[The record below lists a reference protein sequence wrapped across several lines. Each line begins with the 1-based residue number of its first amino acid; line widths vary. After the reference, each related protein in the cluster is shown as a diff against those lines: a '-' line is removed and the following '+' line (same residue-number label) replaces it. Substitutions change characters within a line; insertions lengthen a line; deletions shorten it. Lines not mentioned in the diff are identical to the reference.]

1 LEAKE
6 ALIRD
11 SVGLW
16 GGLSEKLLQ
25 AITPVLKDLLERLV
39 EDLFGAHKTGMLCDN
54 VK

>member
-39 EDLFGAHKTGMLCDN
+39 EDLFAHKTGMLCDN